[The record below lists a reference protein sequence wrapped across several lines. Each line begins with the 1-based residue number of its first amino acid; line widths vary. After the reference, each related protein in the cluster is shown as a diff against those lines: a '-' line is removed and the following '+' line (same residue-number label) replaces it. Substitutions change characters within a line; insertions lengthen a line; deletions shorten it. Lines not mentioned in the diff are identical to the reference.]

1 MNILKKKKVTQSQQQ
16 TLSEESKREQ
26 EQQRIQKKKNQTL
39 VKRVM
44 PKSIRERMEMSKEE
58 KEVRK
63 PTNETFP
70 IKEISDD
77 GICLTHNKKYRMIFK
92 VIDPISLDLLSQTE
106 VIDVILRL
114 QEAVN
119 ILDIGNR
126 MQILISNEYVDMTKY
141 RKYLDSL
148 PKMTQRDEKAQR
160 SIGDYKD
167 RVDYLSY
174 GHEKSRAFY
183 FTIESKH
190 SKRKDA
196 EQELFN
202 KKAQIINLLQ
212 ASGTRSIQLYRETIR
227 RLIYRKTNDNDVQAY
242 EENMSL
248 DEIAPSEIINRNNEH
263 LIVNNEYVSTYT
275 LTHIQSP
282 VSIAWLN
289 KLSNS
294 DLDLDISISLEPV
307 YKHEMTEM
315 VEEQLA
321 VAEDNATNQRLGKAS
336 MKRAEDR
343 IEELQSFL
351 DNINDESENLTRTTI
366 LLFIKASNEEELYDA
381 EVKLD
386 NLLKESKFRGQR
398 LRFLPNNTYYY
409 TLPICHKEHTVEEY
423 MYYPLTALNLA
434 SLVPFNSSELNYQEG
449 VIAGLNG
456 VTGAPVIYNR
466 LNSNIFD
473 NPSEVVLGT
482 SGSGKSFYI
491 NRHAWRHSVCTDVS
505 RIFMIDIEREYN
517 KMPDS
522 RRMILKAGGSTVVNP
537 FNIRSSVVDADEDS
551 EDATKLGDYLRR
563 KLSLLMNFFQW
574 IYDDMSMTE
583 KSTLQTVITEIY
595 KMYNI
600 TFDTVELK
608 PNQQFPT
615 MSDLK
620 GKILEEDT
628 WSNTL
633 EDFLKAIEPYVTGT
647 YATLFNG
654 QTNYNYDSP
663 INVVDIHELDPDI
676 QKPVFDIIL
685 QELWEEIKKD
695 RNERVGLYVDEAWYL
710 SDEKH
715 QQTMEFLR
723 NIAKRI
729 RKYGGYC
736 VTITQ
741 EVDDFVSTG
750 KYGKSIIKNAFVKTL
765 FQLTEDDIMQLEK
778 FMVLSKAEKD
788 RILRGTKK
796 GEAVQIVGKKKIML
810 DVDYTEYETEI
821 LHLTV
826 SQEIDSEEYLQ
837 TI

>member
-1 MNILKKKKVTQSQQQ
+1 MPDKA
-16 TLSEESKREQ
+16 REHL
-26 EQQRIQKKKNQTL
+26 EL
-39 VKRVM
+39 
-44 PKSIRERMEMSKEE
+44 SKEE
-58 KEVRK
+58 KNTRK
-63 PTNETFP
+63 LTNETFP
-70 IKEISDD
+70 IKEIFDS
-77 GICLTHNKKYRMIFK
+77 GVCMTHDKKYRMIFK
-92 VIDPISLDLLSQTE
+92 VIDPISLDLLSKDE
-106 VIDVILRL
+106 IIDVIIRL
-114 QEAVN
+114 QDAVN
-119 ILDIGNR
+119 IMDIGNR
-126 MQILISNEYVDMTKY
+126 MQILISNEFIDMTKY
-141 RKYLDSL
+141 RSYLDSL
-148 PKMTQRDEKAQR
+148 PQEDRNEVVNK
-160 SIGDYKD
+160 SIDDYKSY
-167 RVDYLSY
+167 VDYLSY

-190 SKRKDA
+190 KKVKDA

-202 KKAQIINLLQ
+202 KKNQLINLLQ
-212 ASGTRSIQLYRETIR
+212 ASGTRAIQLYKDTIR
-227 RLIYRKTNDNDVQAY
+227 RLVYRKTNDNSVQEY
-242 EENMSL
+242 ESNMTL
-248 DEIAPSEIINRNNEH
+248 DEIAPNEIINS
-263 LIVNNEYVSTYT
+263 NNEYLIANNEYISTYT

-294 DLDLDISISLEPV
+294 DLDLDISISFEAV
-307 YKHEMTEM
+307 YKHELTQM

-321 VAEDNATNQRLGKAS
+321 VAEDNSKNEKNGKAS
-336 MKRAEDR
+336 QRRAEER
-343 IEELQSFL
+343 IDELQSFL
-351 DNINDESENLTRTTI
+351 DNINDDSENLTRTTI
-366 LLFIKASNEEELYDA
+366 LLFVKADSEENLLDA
-381 EVKLD
+381 EIKLD

-409 TLPICHKEHTVEEY
+409 TLPLGHKEHTVEDY
-423 MYYPLTALNLA
+423 MYYPLTALNIA

-449 VIAGLNG
+449 VLAGLNG

-466 LNSNIFD
+466 LNSNVFD
-473 NPSEVVLGT
+473 NPSEVVLGA

-491 NRHAWRHSVCTDVS
+491 NRHAWRHRVCTDVS

-537 FNIRSSVVDADEDS
+537 FNIRSSVVDADEDV

-563 KLSLLMNFFQW
+563 KLSLLMNFFSW

-583 KSTLQTVITEIY
+583 KSNLQTVITEIY

-600 TFDTVELK
+600 TFETVSLK

-620 GKILEEDT
+620 NKILENKE
-628 WSNTL
+628 WEETL
-633 EDFLKAIEPYVTGT
+633 KDFLKAIEPYVTGT

-676 QKPVFDIIL
+676 QKPVFDILL

-710 SDEKH
+710 SDEKN

-741 EVDDFVSTG
+741 EVDDFISTG

-765 FQLTEDDIMQLEK
+765 FQLTEDDVMQLEK
-778 FMVLSKAEKD
+778 FMVLSDAEKR
-788 RILRGTKK
+788 RILKGTKK
-796 GEAVQIVGKKKIML
+796 GESVQIVGKKKIML
-810 DVDYTEYETEI
+810 DVDYTEFETEV
-821 LHLTV
+821 LDLSV
-826 SQEIDSEEYLQ
+826 SHEIDTEEYLQ
-837 TI
+837 TM

>member
-1 MNILKKKKVTQSQQQ
+1 
-16 TLSEESKREQ
+16 
-26 EQQRIQKKKNQTL
+26 
-39 VKRVM
+39 M
-44 PKSIRERMEMSKEE
+44 PKKLRERMDLTKEE

-63 PTNETFP
+63 PTNQTFP
-70 IKEISDD
+70 VKDVLEN
-77 GICLTHNKKYRMIFK
+77 GIMVTHDRKYRMCFK
-92 VIDPISLDLLSQTE
+92 VIDLISLDLLSMDE
-106 VIDVILRL
+106 VIDVIIRL

-119 ILDIGNR
+119 TLDIGNR
-126 MQILISNEYVDMTKY
+126 MQILLSNEYVDMTKY
-141 RKYLDSL
+141 KSYLESL
-148 PKMTQRDEKAQR
+148 PKEEKNEDVAK
-160 SIGDYKD
+160 SLNDYKD
-167 RVDYLSY
+167 YTDYLSY

-190 SKRKDA
+190 KKMKDA

-202 KKAQIINLLQ
+202 KKNQIINLLQ
-212 ASGTRSIQLYRETIR
+212 ASGTRAIQLYKDTIR
-227 RLIYRKTNDNDVQAY
+227 RLIYRKTNDNSVQ
-242 EENMSL
+242 EFETNMSV
-248 DEIAPSEIINRNNEH
+248 DEIAPNEIINANNNF
-263 LIVNNEYVSTYT
+263 LIANNEYISTYT

-289 KLSNS
+289 KLQNS
-294 DLDLDISISLEPV
+294 DLDLDISISFEPV
-307 YKHEMTEM
+307 YKHELTEM
-315 VEEQLA
+315 VEEQLI
-321 VAEDNATNQRLGKAS
+321 VSENQSKNERLGKAS
-336 MKRAEDR
+336 MRRANER
-343 IEELQSFL
+343 IDELESFL
-351 DNINDESENLTRTTI
+351 DNINDDSENLTRTTI
-366 LLFIKASNEEELYDA
+366 LLFVKAKSESELFEE

-409 TLPICHKEHTVEEY
+409 TLPLCHKEHTVEDY

-449 VIAGLNG
+449 VVAGRNG

-491 NRHAWRHSVCTDVS
+491 NRHAWRHRVCTDVS

-522 RRMILKAGGSTVVNP
+522 RRMVLKAGGSTIVNP
-537 FNIRSSVVDADEDS
+537 FHIRSSVVDADENS

-574 IYDDMSMTE
+574 IYDLDMTE
-583 KSTLQTVITEIY
+583 KPVLQTVITEIY

-600 TFDTVELK
+600 TFQTVELK
-608 PNQQFPT
+608 ANQQFPT

-620 GKILEEDT
+620 NKILEDDT
-628 WSNTL
+628 TKNIL
-633 EDFLKAIEPYVTGT
+633 QDFVKAIEPYVTGT

-765 FQLTEDDIMQLEK
+765 FALTEDDIMQLEK
-778 FMVLSKAEKD
+778 FMVLSDAEKR
-788 RILRGTKK
+788 RILKGTKK

-810 DVDYTEYETEI
+810 DVDYTEFETEL
-821 LHLTV
+821 LHLSV
-826 SQEIDSEEYLQ
+826 SHEIDTEEYLQ
-837 TI
+837 TV

>member
-1 MNILKKKKVTQSQQQ
+1 MKKLFKKEKQSQQKISTEQ
-16 TLSEESKREQ
+16 DEKEQ
-26 EQQRIQKKKNQTL
+26 ERIQTKKKNSLTRKIL
-39 VKRVM
+39 PSKV
-44 PKSIRERMEMSKEE
+44 REHLELSKGE

-63 PTNETFP
+63 LNNETFP
-70 IKEISDD
+70 IKEIMDN
-77 GICLTHNKKYRMIFK
+77 GIAITHDKKYRMVFR
-92 VIDPISLDLLSQTE
+92 VIDPISLDLLSMDE
-106 VIDVILRL
+106 IIDVIIRL
-114 QEAVN
+114 QDAVN

-126 MQILISNEYVDMTKY
+126 MQILISNEYIDMTKY
-141 RKYLDSL
+141 RNYLDNL
-148 PKMTQRDEKAQR
+148 PNDATNEVVSK
-160 SIGDYKD
+160 SIEDYKQYT
-167 RVDYLSY
+167 DYLSY

-190 SKRKDA
+190 KKLKDA

-202 KKAQIINLLQ
+202 KKNQIINLLQ
-212 ASGTRSIQLYRETIR
+212 ASGTRAIQLYKGTIR
-227 RLIYRKTNDNDVQAY
+227 RLIYRKTNDNSVQQF
-242 EENMSL
+242 EDNMLL
-248 DEIAPSEIINRNNEH
+248 DEIAPNEIINENNNY
-263 LIVNNEYVSTYT
+263 LIANNEYISTYT

-282 VSIAWLN
+282 VAIAWLN
-289 KLSNS
+289 KLTNS
-294 DLDLDISISLEPV
+294 DLDLDISISFEPV
-307 YKHEMTEM
+307 YKHDLTQM

-321 VAEDNATNQRLGKAS
+321 VAEDNSKDARLGKAS
-336 MKRAEDR
+336 MRKAEDR
-343 IEELQSFL
+343 IDELQSFL

-366 LLFIKASNEEELYDA
+366 LLFVKAKSEEELYES

-398 LRFLPNNTYYY
+398 LRFLPNHTYYY
-409 TLPICHKEHTVEEY
+409 MLPICHKEHTVEDY

-449 VIAGLNG
+449 VVAGLNG

-466 LNSNIFD
+466 LDPNIFD

-491 NRHAWRHSVCTDVS
+491 NRHAWRHRVCTDVS

-522 RRMILKAGGSTVVNP
+522 RRLILKPGGSTVINP
-537 FNIRSSVVDADEDS
+537 FNIRSSVSDADENS
-551 EDATKLGDYLRR
+551 EDETKAGDYLRR
-563 KLSLLMNFFQW
+563 KISMLLSFFGWLKEDLSSQ
-574 IYDDMSMTE
+574 E
-583 KSTLQTVITEIY
+583 KAELTTVITDIY

-600 TFDTVELK
+600 DFDTVSLEGK
-608 PNQQFPT
+608 KQFPT

-620 GKILEEDT
+620 NKILENE
-628 WSNTL
+628 SSKETL
-633 EDFLKAIEPYVTGT
+633 KDVLQTIEPFVTGV
-647 YATLFNG
+647 YSTLFNG

-715 QQTMEFLR
+715 QQTMRFLR
-723 NIAKRI
+723 DIAKRI

-741 EVDDFVSTG
+741 EVDDFISTG

-778 FMVLSKAEKD
+778 FMVLSDAEKR
-788 RILRGTKK
+788 RILKGTKK

-810 DVDYTEYETEI
+810 DVDYTEYETEV
-821 LHLTV
+821 LNLSV
-826 SQEIDSEEYLQ
+826 SHEIDSEEYLQ
-837 TI
+837 TL

>member
-1 MNILKKKKVTQSQQQ
+1 
-16 TLSEESKREQ
+16 
-26 EQQRIQKKKNQTL
+26 
-39 VKRVM
+39 M
-44 PKSIRERMEMSKEE
+44 PKKIKERMELSKDE

-63 PTNETFP
+63 PQNERFP
-70 IKEISDD
+70 FKEITED
-77 GICLTHNKKYRMIFK
+77 GIGITHDKKYRMVFK
-92 VIDPISLDLLSQTE
+92 VIDPISLDLLSMEE
-106 VIDVILRL
+106 VMDVIIRL
-114 QEAVN
+114 QDAVN

-126 MQILISNEYVDMTKY
+126 MQILLSNEYVDMTKY
-141 RKYLDSL
+141 RNYLDEL
-148 PKMTQRDEKAQR
+148 PNDSMNEVVER
-160 SIGDYKD
+160 SIEDYKNYT
-167 RVDYLSY
+167 DYLSY
-174 GHEKSRAFY
+174 GHEKSRSFY

-190 SKRKDA
+190 KKRKDA

-202 KKAQIINLLQ
+202 KKTQIINLLQ
-212 ASGTRSIQLYRETIR
+212 ASGTRAIQLYKETIR
-227 RLIYRKTNDNDVQAY
+227 RLIYRKTNDNSVQHY
-242 EENMSL
+242 ESNMSL
-248 DEIAPSEIINRNNEH
+248 DEVAPNEIINRNNNF
-263 LIVNNEYVSTYT
+263 LIANNEYISTYT

-289 KLSNS
+289 KLQNS

-307 YKHEMTEM
+307 YKHELIQM

-321 VAEDNATNQRLGKAS
+321 VAEGESNNERLGKAS
-336 MKRAEDR
+336 MRRAEER
-343 IEELQSFL
+343 IDELESFL

-366 LLFIKASNEEELYDA
+366 LLFVKAKSEEELFEE

-409 TLPICHKEHTVEEY
+409 TLPVGHKEHVVEDY

-449 VIAGLNG
+449 VVAGLNG

-473 NPSEVVLGT
+473 NPNEVVLGA
-482 SGSGKSFYI
+482 SGSGKSFYVA
-491 NRHAWRHSVCTDVS
+491 RHSWRHRVCTDVS
-505 RIFMIDIEREYN
+505 RVFMIDIEREYN
-517 KMPDS
+517 KIPDS
-522 RRMILKAGGSTVVNP
+522 RRMVLKAGGSTVINP
-537 FNIRSSVVDADEDS
+537 FNIRSSVVDADEGT
-551 EDATKLGDYLRR
+551 EDETKLGDYLRR
-563 KLSLLMNFFQW
+563 KLSLLMNFFGW
-574 IYDDMSMTE
+574 IYENMEMEE
-583 KSTLQTVITEIY
+583 KATLQTVIQEIY
-595 KMYNI
+595 QMYNI
-600 TFDTVELK
+600 TFDTVALK
-608 PNQQFPT
+608 DNQHFPT

-620 GKILEEDT
+620 NKILEDEGYSDT
-628 WSNTL
+628 L
-633 EDFLKAIEPYVTGT
+633 KDFLKAIEPYVTGT

-663 INVVDIHELDPDI
+663 INVVDIHELDADI
-676 QKPVFDIIL
+676 QRPVFDIIL

-695 RNERVGLYVDEAWYL
+695 RSERVGLYVDEAWYL

-778 FMVLSKAEKD
+778 FMVLSKAEKN
-788 RILRGTKK
+788 RILKGTKK

-810 DVDYTEYETEI
+810 DVDYTDYETEI
-821 LHLTV
+821 LNLSV
-826 SQEIDSEEYLQ
+826 SHELDTEEYLQ
-837 TI
+837 TM

>member
-1 MNILKKKKVTQSQQQ
+1 MMKLFKKEKQSQQKISTEEEENKQERVQKKKKNSLTR
-16 TLSEESKREQ
+16 K
-26 EQQRIQKKKNQTL
+26 
-39 VKRVM
+39 VM
-44 PKSIRERMEMSKEE
+44 PSKLREHLELSKSE
-58 KEVRK
+58 KESRK
-63 PTNETFP
+63 ITNETFP
-70 IKEISDD
+70 IKEIFDN
-77 GICLTHNKKYRMIFK
+77 GIAITHDKKYRMVFK
-92 VIDPISLDLLSQTE
+92 VIDPISLDLLGTE
-106 VIDVILRL
+106 EIIDVIIRL
-114 QEAVN
+114 QDAVN

-141 RKYLDSL
+141 RSYLDSL
-148 PKMTQRDEKAQR
+148 PSDVSNEVVSKSVE
-160 SIGDYKD
+160 DYKQYT
-167 RVDYLSY
+167 DYLSY

-190 SKRKDA
+190 KKMKDA

-202 KKAQIINLLQ
+202 KKNQIINLLQ
-212 ASGTRSIQLYRETIR
+212 ASGTRAIQLYKGTIR
-227 RLIYRKTNDNDVQAY
+227 RLIYRKTNDNLVQQY
-242 EENMSL
+242 EDNMSI
-248 DEIAPSEIINRNNEH
+248 DEIAPNEIINKNNDY
-263 LIVNNEYVSTYT
+263 LIANNEYISTYT

-282 VSIAWLN
+282 VAIAWLN

-294 DLDLDISISLEPV
+294 DLDLDISISFEPV
-307 YKHEMTEM
+307 YKHDLTEM

-321 VAEDNATNQRLGKAS
+321 VAEDNSKDARLGKAS
-336 MKRAEDR
+336 MRKAEER
-343 IEELQSFL
+343 INELSSFL

-366 LLFIKASNEEELYDA
+366 LLFVKAKNEEELYEA

-398 LRFLPNNTYYY
+398 LRFLPNHTYYY
-409 TLPICHKEHTVEEY
+409 TLPICHKEHTVEDY
-423 MYYPLTALNLA
+423 MYYPLTALNIA

-449 VIAGLNG
+449 VVAGLNG

-466 LNSNIFD
+466 LDSNIFD
-473 NPSEVVLGT
+473 NSSEVVLGT

-491 NRHAWRHSVCTDVS
+491 NRHAWRHRVCTDVS

-537 FNIRSSVVDADEDS
+537 FNIRSSVVDADEDN
-551 EDATKLGDYLRR
+551 EDETKVGDYLRR
-563 KLSLLMNFFQW
+563 KLSLLMNFFLW
-574 IYDDMSMTE
+574 IKDDMSMTE

-600 TFDTVELK
+600 TFETVKLK
-608 PNQQFPT
+608 DKQEFPT

-620 GKILEEDT
+620 NKILEDEET
-628 WSNTL
+628 TETL
-633 EDFLKAIEPYVTGT
+633 SDFLKAIEPYVTGT

-663 INVVDIHELDPDI
+663 INVVDIHELDTDI

-695 RNERVGLYVDEAWYL
+695 RDERVGLYVDEAWYL

-741 EVDDFVSTG
+741 EVDDFVSNG

-778 FMVLSKAEKD
+778 FMVLSEAEKR
-788 RILRGTKK
+788 RILKGTKK

-821 LHLTV
+821 LNLSV
-826 SQEIDSEEYLQ
+826 SHEIDSEEYLQ
-837 TI
+837 TM

>member
-1 MNILKKKKVTQSQQQ
+1 MKLLKKKSKQSTEQ
-16 TLSEESKREQ
+16 TSTTEEQKLEKERIERKKRNSLTRKLLPQKAREKLELSKD
-26 EQQRIQKKKNQTL
+26 
-39 VKRVM
+39 
-44 PKSIRERMEMSKEE
+44 E

-63 PTNETFP
+63 TTNESFP
-70 IKEISDD
+70 IKDIFEN
-77 GICLTHNKKYRMIFK
+77 GVCMTHDKRYRMVFK
-92 VIDPISLDLLSQTE
+92 VIDPISLDLLSNE
-106 VIDVILRL
+106 EIVDVIIRL
-114 QEAVN
+114 QDAVN
-119 ILDIGNR
+119 TLDIDNR
-126 MQILISNEYVDMTKY
+126 MQILLSNEYVDMTKY
-141 RKYLDSL
+141 RKYLDGL
-148 PKMTQRDEKAQR
+148 PQEEQNEVVNK
-160 SIGDYKD
+160 SIEDYKNYT
-167 RVDYLSY
+167 DYLSY

-183 FTIESKH
+183 FSIESKH
-190 SKRKDA
+190 KKIKDA

-202 KKAQIINLLQ
+202 KKSQIINLLQ
-212 ASGTRSIQLYRETIR
+212 ASGTRAIQLYKDTIR
-227 RLIYRKTNDNDVQAY
+227 RMCYRKTNDNSVQAY
-242 EENMSL
+242 ESNMTL
-248 DEIAPSEIINRNNEH
+248 DEIAPNEIINRNNEF
-263 LIVNNEYVSTYT
+263 LIANNEYISTYT

-282 VSIAWLN
+282 VSMAWLN
-289 KLSNS
+289 KLQNS
-294 DLDLDISISLEPV
+294 DLDLDISISFEPV
-307 YKHEMTEM
+307 YKHELTQM

-321 VAEDNATNQRLGKAS
+321 VEEGNASNERLGKAS
-336 MKRAEDR
+336 MRRADDR
-343 IEELQSFL
+343 IEELSSFL

-366 LLFIKASNEEELYDA
+366 LLFVKAQSEEELYDS
-381 EVKLD
+381 EIKLD

-409 TLPICHKEHTVEEY
+409 TLPLCHKEHTVEDY

-434 SLVPFNSSELNYQEG
+434 SLIPFNSSELNYQEG
-449 VIAGLNG
+449 VVAGLNG

-482 SGSGKSFYI
+482 SGSGKSFYVT
-491 NRHAWRHSVCTDVS
+491 RHAWRHRVCTDVS

-537 FNIRSSVVDADEDS
+537 FNIRSSVVDADKNS
-551 EDATKLGDYLRR
+551 EDESTLGDYLRR
-563 KLSLLMNFFQW
+563 KLALLMNFFEW
-574 IYDDMSMTE
+574 IYDDMNTSE
-583 KSTLQTVITEIY
+583 KGALQTVITEIY

-600 TFDTVELK
+600 DFHTKALK
-608 PNQQFPT
+608 DNQQFPT

-620 GKILEEDT
+620 NKIIENDETSDT
-628 WSNTL
+628 L
-633 EDFLKAIEPYVTGT
+633 KDFLKAIEPYVTGT

-663 INVVDIHELDPDI
+663 INVVDIHELDPDV

-741 EVDDFVSTG
+741 EVDDFISTG
-750 KYGKSIIKNAFVKTL
+750 KYGKSIVKNAFVKTL

-778 FMVLSKAEKD
+778 FMVLSEAEKR
-788 RILRGTKK
+788 RILKGTKK
-796 GEAVQIVGKKKIML
+796 GEAVQLVGKKKIML
-810 DVDYTEYETEI
+810 DVDYTEYETEVLGLSI
-821 LHLTV
+821 
-826 SQEIDSEEYLQ
+826 SQEIDTEEYLQ
-837 TI
+837 SM